1 MCCLAF
7 SYSVISQTWT
17 ALGAGGLSKT
27 LGAIAVVQPSP
38 DEHSPGQPL
47 CLNVGSEGIHVIPAL

>member
-7 SYSVISQTWT
+7 SYSVISETWT

-27 LGAIAVVQPSP
+27 LGAIAFVQPSP
-38 DEHSPGQPL
+38 DEHNPRQPL
-47 CLNVGSEGIHVIPAL
+47 CLNVGTDGIHVIPVL